1 VSNRREVFLFVSTTT
16 IAGLLPHRQCDKA
29 SFPINSEI
37 LHDATLRTRR
47 FGKVV
52 AENELA
58 GDVEGNE
65 LGVCTG
71 SSSCRD
77 RLPTADPS
85 SQLHRERYS
94 ERLGHFRFRVPGCI
108 GKRLPG
114 VATSNFNQC
123 AGPRRIREHL
133 QRYAR
138 HGTL

>member
-1 VSNRREVFLFVSTTT
+1 VFSNRREVFLFVSTTT
-16 IAGLLPHRQCDKA
+16 IAGLAAIGNVDKA

-58 GDVEGNE
+58 GIDVEGNE
-65 LGVCTG
+65 LCVCTG
-71 SSSCRD
+71 HPVAVIDYPQPILRVNCHTVSGIQNVWATS
-77 RLPTADPS
+77 
-85 SQLHRERYS
+85 
-94 ERLGHFRFRVPGCI
+94 GFRVPGCI

-123 AGPRRIREHL
+123 AGPRRIP
-133 QRYAR
+133 
-138 HGTL
+138 